1 MPPPGAVLP
10 SGRHGQLCGLP
21 YLPRSRLR
29 TGLPH
34 CPASITP
41 VGLPTSRR
49 LQCAA
54 RGGARPGD
62 RVCDPRGPRIE
73 PSVMILGAEF
83 DGFPIHDG
91 WAPYYRFLLAFH
103 QSCLPVCRS
112 AAARWRGDQG
122 VPARLGRNLF
132 ASGRAFA
139 AEEPGVARF
148 AKISERGLRI
158 ATGRL
163 EASLD
168 RILETAPQPGK
179 SGLFPISNWLS
190 GLPDK

>member
-1 MPPPGAVLP
+1 MW
-10 SGRHGQLCGLP
+10 RC
-21 YLPRSRLR
+21 
-29 TGLPH
+29 
-34 CPASITP
+34 
-41 VGLPTSRR
+41 
-49 LQCAA
+49 
-54 RGGARPGD
+54 PGD

-73 PSVMILGAEF
+73 PPVMILGAEY

-112 AAARWRGDQG
+112 AAARWRSTQG

-158 ATGRL
+158 ATWKAGSQPGPDPGNCAATRQIRIVSDKQL
-163 EASLD
+163 VVWLAGQVGQPVWTGLRVNPELPAVAPVHGEIVTDGKLNHY
-168 RILETAPQPGK
+168 RILY
-179 SGLFPISNWLS
+179 L
-190 GLPDK
+190 